1 MNKKLLITT
10 TLSVSVLLT
19 TGITLFAQPKLS
31 KEKKEFYNNKIVEL
45 NNENDAIGQETLKI
59 VSMTDGIEKENRKKE
74 LREREDKYNRES
86 TEITEKIQQDGYVND
101 EKILDSNAKLVKKLD
116 KLRKCLEWDISSY
129 EDQELIDY
137 DTKQQKKINVLLEKV
152 KKSDDSKFSELLE
165 EYNQMIKLFQKE
177 RPIFEEQYRKNH
189 AKWLKFL
196 ERELISYTLHF
207 EIAK

>member
-165 EYNQMIKLFQKE
+165 EYNQMMNLAPFGRTFKMQI
-177 RPIFEEQYRKNH
+177 PILLNYFKKKDLY
-189 AKWLKFL
+189 LKSNIEKIML
-196 ERELISYTLHF
+196 ND
-207 EIAK
+207 

>member
-1 MNKKLLITT
+1 
-10 TLSVSVLLT
+10 
-19 TGITLFAQPKLS
+19 
-31 KEKKEFYNNKIVEL
+31 
-45 NNENDAIGQETLKI
+45 
-59 VSMTDGIEKENRKKE
+59 MTDGIEKENRKKE

-165 EYNQMIKLFQKE
+165 EYNQMMNLAPFGRTFKMQI
-177 RPIFEEQYRKNH
+177 PILLNYFKKKDLY
-189 AKWLKFL
+189 LKSNIEKIML
-196 ERELISYTLHF
+196 ND
-207 EIAK
+207 

>member
-10 TLSVSVLLT
+10 TLSVSVLLI

-86 TEITEKIQQDGYVND
+86 TEIMEKIQQDGYVND
-101 EKILDSNAKLVKKLD
+101 EKILDSNSKLVKKLE

-137 DTKQQKKINVLLEKV
+137 DTKQLKKINVLLEKV

-189 AKWLKFL
+189 AK
-196 ERELISYTLHF
+196 
-207 EIAK
+207 